1 MDYSNLCNYCI
12 YTMRNSEELNYLY
25 NSDRK
30 GTFYEN
36 QLWKT
41 GKVLFDDAHMHDLK
55 MPILF
60 SSADTNSGLI
70 YYGTLTSITL
80 LETENKTKYSFE
92 NLTKISIPKP
102 LSSLYL
108 KSSKQPLSNNF
119 IRPYAIC
126 LTPSYLEDCS
136 TTTELLSVSKFHKS
150 GKEPFHYNFKKLDFS
165 LEQFWQWGYSDI
177 IGNTV
182 RGILAEYIVAK
193 ASGLTEKVRTE
204 WDAFDLLTEKGLKIE
219 VKSASYIQTWYQ
231 KKYSEITFS
240 IRKTKYWDENT
251 NLLAQ
256 ESKRQADI
264 YVFCLLKH
272 KVQETLNPLD
282 LNQWDFYILPSSVID
297 KEMGDSKRITSKKLM
312 SLAPVKSNFGNLKK
326 NIELSDEGKRDK
338 FA

>member
-1 MDYSNLCNYCI
+1 MDYSNLSNYCI
-12 YTMRNSEELNYLY
+12 YTMKNLKELNYLF

-30 GTFYEN
+30 GMFYEN

-41 GKVLFDDAHMHDLK
+41 GNVLFDDAHTQNLE

-60 SSADTNSGLI
+60 SAAETNSGLI
-70 YYGTLTSITL
+70 YYGTLTSIIL
-80 LETENKTKYSFE
+80 FESENKTKYSFE

-108 KSSKQPLSNNF
+108 KSSKKPLSNNF

-126 LTPSYLEDCS
+126 LTPSYLKDCS
-136 TTTELLSVSKFHKS
+136 TTTELVSVPKFRKS
-150 GKEPFHYNFKKLDFS
+150 GEELFHYNFKKLDFS

-231 KKYSEITFS
+231 KKYSEISFS

-297 KEMGDSKRITSKKLM
+297 KEMGDSKRITLKKLM
-312 SLAPVKSNFGNLKK
+312 SLVPVKSDFGNLKR
-326 NIELSDEGKRDK
+326 NIELSDTGKRDNVT
-338 FA
+338 

>member
-1 MDYSNLCNYCI
+1 MDYSNLSNYCI
-12 YTMRNSEELNYLY
+12 YTMRNSEELNYLF

-41 GKVLFDDAHMHDLK
+41 GKVLFDDAHTQGLT

-60 SSADTNSGLI
+60 SAADTNSGLI
-70 YYGTLTSITL
+70 YYGTLTSIIL
-80 LETENKTKYSFE
+80 FEIENKTKYYFE
-92 NLTKISIPKP
+92 NLTKITIPKP

-108 KSSKQPLSNNF
+108 KSSKNPLSDSY

-136 TTTELLSVSKFHKS
+136 KTTELLSLPKFRKS

-165 LEQFWQWGYSDI
+165 LEQFWQWAYSDI

-193 ASGLTEKVRTE
+193 ALDLTEKIRIE
-204 WDAFDLLTEKGLKIE
+204 WDAFDLLTDKGLKIE

-231 KKYSEITFS
+231 KKYSEISFS

-251 NLLAQ
+251 NIQAQ

-282 LNQWDFYILPSSVID
+282 LNQWDFYILSSSVIN
-297 KEMGDSKRITSKKLM
+297 KEMGDSKHITLKKLM
-312 SLAPVKSNFGNLKK
+312 SLAPVKSNFGNLKM
-326 NIELSDEGKRDK
+326 NIE
-338 FA
+338 